1 MASSKRES
9 NQERTR
15 LKEQIYE
22 MMCIKHLPVID
33 VMKKTGLKKKAIF
46 HYLHDFEK
54 EKRRQAEEHNDK
66 RETKINPDDYKKL
79 LEERA
84 RLKKSL
90 NSKSFVQTTTK
101 KCWLL

>member
-33 VMKKTGLKKKAIF
+33 VMKKTGLKKRQFSIIF
-46 HYLHDFEK
+46 MILRRKNVVKQKSIMIK
-54 EKRRQAEEHNDK
+54 EKQ
-66 RETKINPDDYKKL
+66 
-79 LEERA
+79 
-84 RLKKSL
+84 KSTPMITR
-90 NSKSFVQTTTK
+90 NF
-101 KCWLL
+101 